1 MYHQSSL
8 MHRDFSPLC
17 ESPAPSKNKLLVS
30 TFLKDRGENLLFKPF
45 FPLLSFLSSLK
56 KKNSQKELFLSSLMT
71 DSTTYA
77 FFFFFF
83 NSRALLA
90 SRQKSTPA
98 AATPHPP
105 VSGFK
110 GFPPL
115 APSEKTGLPVVRTA
129 WRPSPVTSFYLVSFP
144 AWSFCQTSAISVRD
158 FS

>member
-1 MYHQSSL
+1 
-8 MHRDFSPLC
+8 
-17 ESPAPSKNKLLVS
+17 
-30 TFLKDRGENLLFKPF
+30 
-45 FPLLSFLSSLK
+45 
-56 KKNSQKELFLSSLMT
+56 MT